1 MNGNVTRLRVVLEP
15 VEHRPAIDTG
25 HVDVERDR
33 VGTIS
38 VSQLKPD
45 FAIVADDALETLV
58 AREIQQNVREVG
70 IVLDDEYD
78 PIARLQVVAIVL
90 EAVRPRKI
98 FE

>member
-1 MNGNVTRLRVVLEP
+1 M
-15 VEHRPAIDTG
+15 
-25 HVDVERDR
+25 
-33 VGTIS
+33 
-38 VSQLKPD
+38 
-45 FAIVADDALETLV
+45 ADDALETLV